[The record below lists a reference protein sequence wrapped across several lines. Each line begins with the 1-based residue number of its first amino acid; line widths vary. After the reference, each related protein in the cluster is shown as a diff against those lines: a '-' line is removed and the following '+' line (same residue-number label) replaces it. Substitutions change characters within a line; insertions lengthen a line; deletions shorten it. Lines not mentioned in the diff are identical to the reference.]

1 MSEKIDKKNE
11 DKFFYKLMVYL
22 VSFIIVAGILGTIFV
37 IQKKKNEEEVA
48 RIEAIEEV
56 TKETAKVA
64 LTEKE
69 IEELFKEHKTE
80 MVEVPATDAEI
91 EESTKADSK
100 ETNEEMQAVVD
111 WEGLWEINPDVYA
124 WISIPGTSIDYPI
137 LQHASD
143 NTYYLNYNIDGSYG
157 YPGCIY
163 TENLNSK
170 DFTDSNTVIYGHN
183 MKNGSMFAGL
193 HQFEDSNFFAQNNKV
208 YIYTPE
214 EELTYT
220 IFAAYIYDDRH
231 LLYSYDFSNEDV
243 YASYL
248 REIFARRDLSAN
260 IRMDMN
266 VTSEDNIITLVTCMS
281 KQPDKRLLVQ
291 AVLEK

>member
-80 MVEVPATDAEI
+80 TVEVPATDAEI

-208 YIYTPE
+208 YIG
-214 EELTYT
+214 
-220 IFAAYIYDDRH
+220 
-231 LLYSYDFSNEDV
+231 
-243 YASYL
+243 
-248 REIFARRDLSAN
+248 
-260 IRMDMN
+260 
-266 VTSEDNIITLVTCMS
+266 
-281 KQPDKRLLVQ
+281 
-291 AVLEK
+291 